1 HVIRP
6 LFIVRGSKLPYLL
19 TVLGVIGGI
28 LAFGGV
34 GIFLGPILLAIGFS
48 VTMEFAAG
56 DTLLLSADG
65 RRNMAP

>member
-1 HVIRP
+1 
-6 LFIVRGSKLPYLL
+6 L